1 MPVSVQKQEETGVPA
16 HASAGRCP
24 HLGAQYNPFTGPHA
38 EDPHA
43 FFEKLRKDE
52 PVSFSP
58 MLNMWLV
65 SRYEDIS
72 QVLKSPAQYSN
83 RDMLASGTHL
93 TDEAKAIL
101 DQGFPTAH
109 VLLGM
114 DPPEH
119 TRLRRLMNR
128 GFTAQRIAGMG
139 PFIREMATTL
149 VDRFA
154 QDGEADLVKQLAWPL
169 PVHVILGVM
178 GVPQE
183 DVWKIKR
190 WSSDWQ
196 QLVFEYVAPELQVE
210 MAKGVI
216 EFQQYC
222 IRLIEDRK
230 KNPQEDLTSY
240 LVAVESDGE
249 ALTMHELVMAVG
261 ASMLSAGHEST
272 TALMANAWK
281 LALQHGLWQ
290 RLRDNRDLVPKFLE
304 ESSRYDSVS
313 HAMIRTAK
321 EDVELGG
328 VKIPQGSRLL
338 LLFAAGSRD
347 ESLCPHS
354 SKLDVDREKVPQHL
368 TYGRGTHFCLGA
380 PLARLQFEITTNILL
395 DRLPDPKLV
404 PGQDFGTWQSLVL
417 RQMKHLKVEWTPT

>member
-1 MPVSVQKQEETGVPA
+1 
-16 HASAGRCP
+16 
-24 HLGAQYNPFTGPHA
+24 
-38 EDPHA
+38 
-43 FFEKLRKDE
+43 
-52 PVSFSP
+52 
-58 MLNMWLV
+58 
-65 SRYEDIS
+65 
-72 QVLKSPAQYSN
+72 
-83 RDMLASGTHL
+83 
-93 TDEAKAIL
+93 
-101 DQGFPTAH
+101 
-109 VLLGM
+109 
-114 DPPEH
+114 
-119 TRLRRLMNR
+119 MNR